1 MNNSFISK
9 ENVENIYEYIN
20 AYFVKNH
27 NYNLDSYANYR
38 KIIKKLTKTIFNSIN
53 NNEVYQ
59 NIMVNEFN
67 DIVLNKSIDFLT
79 HDIKTKRTPQNINVK
94 SSNSGLIES
103 TLLDPNNP
111 LIESNTSE
119 NKKKSNK
126 RRKKKSKPEPS
137 NPSTSNDSSILNDNN
152 TITINNNEE
161 FLNDF
166 DSFNQQLKEA
176 NKKIKDNF
184 KKIFSSGDTNFL
196 PQTTMAIPDS
206 VQGPSAPS
214 GSVSTNN
221 DVTIALSSNK
231 MAFEKILEDK
241 LEENKLADPTQ
252 SAYDSYTNSDI
263 SDMLTSVIFK
273 QKDLSSAN
281 KLDSYEG
288 EEYLPNLI
296 TPVGEEAP
304 VQPLIYQNTGAGS
317 ERIDKKIITIDS
329 GAGSGTGVLSDTVT
343 NNGLSS
349 NKYWH
354 KYRVD
359 LQDTVRIDKLCDVYL
374 RSITIRGIAA
384 NTNCQ
389 YIVIDIEEFNIRNY
403 SNNTNMRNKITVA
416 NSVSGIVSDV
426 HQVLNVNYGGEDN
439 YITTINPE
447 KLSNLN
453 ITVTNQD
460 NGNSETDGQTF
471 HVGNTATNRI
481 IFELEFRSRG
491 ERDDMIFE
499 PQAYTN

>member
-1 MNNSFISK
+1 MDNSFISK
-9 ENVENIYEYIN
+9 DNVENIYEYIN

-27 NYNLDSYANYR
+27 NYNLNSYANYR

-59 NIMVNEFN
+59 NIPVNEFN
-67 DIVLNKSIDFLT
+67 DILLNKSIDFLT
-79 HDIKTKRTPQNINVK
+79 NDIKTKRTPQNINVK

-103 TLLDPNNP
+103 TLLDNNNQ
-111 LIESNTSE
+111 LETNVSE
-119 NKKKSNK
+119 KKKKSNK
-126 RRKKKSKPEPS
+126 RRKKKSNPEPA
-137 NPSTSNDSSILNDNN
+137 NPTTSNDSSILNGNN

-184 KKIFSSGDTNFL
+184 KQIISSGDTNFL

-206 VQGPSAPS
+206 VPSPSAPT
-214 GSVSTNN
+214 GSVLTDD

-241 LEENKLADPTQ
+241 LEENSLADPTQ

-273 QKDLSSAN
+273 QKDSSSAN

-288 EEYLPNLI
+288 EGYLPNLI

-329 GAGSGTGVLSDTVT
+329 GAGSGTGVLTDTVT
-343 NNGLSS
+343 NNGATSA
-349 NKYWH
+349 KYWH

-374 RSITIRGIAA
+374 RSIIVRGITS
-384 NTNCQ
+384 NKVCQ

-416 NSVSGIVSDV
+416 NSVSGTVSDV

-460 NGNSETDGQTF
+460 NGNSETDAETF
-471 HVGNTATNRI
+471 HVGATATNRI
-481 IFELEFRSRG
+481 IFELEFRSRD

-499 PQAYTN
+499 PHAYTN

>member
-1 MNNSFISK
+1 MDNSFISK

-27 NYNLDSYANYR
+27 NYNLNSYSNYR

-53 NNEVYQ
+53 NNEVYH

-79 HDIKTKRTPQNINVK
+79 NDIKTKRTPQNINVK

-111 LIESNTSE
+111 LIEYNTHAK
-119 NKKKSNK
+119 KKKSNK
-126 RRKKKSKPEPS
+126 RRKKKSNPEPT
-137 NPSTSNDSSILNDNN
+137 NPTTSNISSLLDN

-184 KKIFSSGDTNFL
+184 KQIISSGDTIFL

-206 VQGPSAPS
+206 IPSPS
-214 GSVSTNN
+214 EPTGSVLTDD

-241 LEENKLADPTQ
+241 LEENSLADPTQ

-273 QKDLSSAN
+273 QKDISSAN

-304 VQPLIYQNTGAGS
+304 IQPLIYQNTGAGS

-329 GAGSGTGVLSDTVT
+329 GAGSGSGALTDTVT
-343 NNGLSS
+343 NNGTTS

-354 KYRVD
+354 KFRVD

-374 RSITIRGIAA
+374 RSIIVKGITGNA
-384 NTNCQ
+384 NCQ
-389 YIVIDIEEFNIRNY
+389 FIVIDIEEFNIRNY
-403 SNNTNMRNKITVA
+403 SNNTNMRNKITVT
-416 NSVSGIVSDV
+416 NSEGTGGTTA
-426 HQVLNVNYGGEDN
+426 VLNVNYGGEDN

-460 NGNSETDGQTF
+460 NGNSETDAETF
-471 HVGNTATNRI
+471 HVGATATNRI
-481 IFELEFRSRG
+481 IFELEFRSRD

-499 PQAYTN
+499 PHAYTN

>member
-1 MNNSFISK
+1 MDNSFISK

-20 AYFVKNH
+20 AYFVKKH

-67 DIVLNKSIDFLT
+67 DIVLNKSIDFLNN
-79 HDIKTKRTPQNINVK
+79 DIKTKRTSQNINVK
-94 SSNSGLIES
+94 SANSGLIES
-103 TLLDPNNP
+103 TLLDPNNQ
-111 LIESNTSE
+111 LIESN
-119 NKKKSNK
+119 NPAKKKKSNK

-137 NPSTSNDSSILNDNN
+137 NPTTSNDSSILNDNN

-161 FLNDF
+161 FLNNF
-166 DSFNQQLKEA
+166 DSFNIQLKEA

-184 KKIFSSGDTNFL
+184 KKIISSGDTNFL

-206 VQGPSAPS
+206 VQDPSPSAPS
-214 GSVSTNN
+214 GSVPTNN
-221 DVTIALSSNK
+221 DVTFALSSNK
-231 MAFEKILEDK
+231 MAFEKIVEEK

-273 QKDLSSAN
+273 QKDSSSAN

-288 EEYLPNLI
+288 EGYLPNLI

-304 VQPLIYQNTGAGS
+304 IQPLIYQNTGAGS
-317 ERIDKKIITIDS
+317 ERIDKKVITIDS
-329 GAGSGTGVLSDTVT
+329 GSNTTSLDTVT
-343 NNGLSS
+343 NNGTSS
-349 NKYWH
+349 NNYWH

-374 RSITIRGIAA
+374 RSITIRGISA

-389 YIVIDIEEFNIRNY
+389 YIVIDIEEFNIRNF
-403 SNNTNMRNKITVA
+403 SNNTNMRNKITIS
-416 NSVSGIVSDV
+416 NSSSTGGADV
-426 HQVLNVNYGGEDN
+426 VLNVNYGSEDN

-460 NGNSETDGQTF
+460 NQSVDDDDNKTF
-471 HVGNTATNRI
+471 ADQNGTNNRI

-491 ERDDMIFE
+491 ERDTMIFE
-499 PQAYTN
+499 PQAYTD

>member
-1 MNNSFISK
+1 
-9 ENVENIYEYIN
+9 
-20 AYFVKNH
+20 
-27 NYNLDSYANYR
+27 
-38 KIIKKLTKTIFNSIN
+38 LTKTIFNSIN

-59 NIMVNEFN
+59 NILVNEFN

-79 HDIKTKRTPQNINVK
+79 NDIKTKRTSQSINVK

-103 TLLDPNNP
+103 TLLEPNNP
-111 LIESNTSE
+111 LLEETNMSP

-126 RRKKKSKPEPS
+126 RRKKKSKPEPE
-137 NPSTSNDSSILNDNN
+137 NPTTSNNSSILNGNN

-166 DSFNQQLKEA
+166 DSFNQQLIDA

-184 KKIFSSGDTNFL
+184 KKIISSGDTNFL
-196 PQTTMAIPDS
+196 PEPYTHTS
-206 VQGPSAPS
+206 SS
-214 GSVSTNN
+214 STDN
-221 DVTIALSSNK
+221 DVTISLNSNK
-231 MAFEKILEDK
+231 LAFEKILEEK
-241 LEENKLADPTQ
+241 MEENKLADPTQ

-273 QKDLSSAN
+273 QKDSSGAN

-304 VQPLIYQNTGAGS
+304 IQPLIYQNTGAGS
-317 ERIDKKIITIDS
+317 ERIDKKVITIDS
-329 GAGSGTGVLSDTVT
+329 GTNATSLDTVT
-343 NNGLSS
+343 NNGTTSTY
-349 NKYWH
+349 YWN

-374 RSITIRGIAA
+374 RSITIRGISA

-389 YIVIDIEEFNIRNY
+389 YIVIDIEEFNIRNF
-403 SNNTNMRNKITVA
+403 SNNTNMRNKITIA
-416 NSVSGIVSDV
+416 NSSSTGGANV
-426 HQVLNVNYGGEDN
+426 VLNVNYGSEDN

-460 NGNSETDGQTF
+460 NQSVEDGDDKTF
-471 HVGNTATNRI
+471 SDQDGTNNRI
-481 IFELEFRSRG
+481 IFELEFRSRS

>member
-1 MNNSFISK
+1 MDNSFISK
-9 ENVENIYEYIN
+9 DNVENIYEYIN

-27 NYNLDSYANYR
+27 NYNLNSYTNYR
-38 KIIKKLTKTIFNSIN
+38 KIIKKLTKTIFNSIH

-59 NIMVNEFN
+59 NIPVNEFN

-79 HDIKTKRTPQNINVK
+79 HDIKTKRNPQNINVK

-103 TLLDPNNP
+103 TLLDQNLELEEPPN
-111 LIESNTSE
+111 S
-119 NKKKSNK
+119 KKKSNK
-126 RRKKKSKPEPS
+126 RRKKKSKPEPA
-137 NPSTSNDSSILNDNN
+137 NPTTSNISSSLTDV
-152 TITINNNEE
+152 TINNNEE

-166 DSFNQQLKEA
+166 DSFNSQLKEA

-184 KKIFSSGDTNFL
+184 KKIISSGDGNFL
-196 PQTTMAIPDS
+196 SEESMPF
-206 VQGPSAPS
+206 
-214 GSVSTNN
+214 GSVSENNTN
-221 DVTIALSSNK
+221 TISLNSNK
-231 MAFEKILEDK
+231 MAFEKILEEK
-241 LEENKLADPTQ
+241 MEENKLADPTQ

-273 QKDLSSAN
+273 QKDNTESN

-304 VQPLIYQNTGAGS
+304 IQPLIYQNTGAGS
-317 ERIDKKIITIDS
+317 ERIDKKVITIDS
-329 GAGSGTGVLSDTVT
+329 GTGASALDTVI
-343 NNGLSS
+343 NNGTTST
-349 NKYWH
+349 NYWH

-374 RSITIRGIAA
+374 RSVTIRGITS

-403 SNNTNMRNKITVA
+403 SNNTNLRNKITIA
-416 NSVSGIVSDV
+416 NSSSAGLIDGSS
-426 HQVLNVNYGGEDN
+426 VLNVNYGSEDN

-453 ITVTNQD
+453 ITITNQD
-460 NGNSETDGQTF
+460 NKSVDDADHKTF
-471 HVGNTATNRI
+471 ADQNGTNNRI
-481 IFELEFRSRG
+481 IFELEFRSRS
-491 ERDDMIFE
+491 ERDTMIFE

>member
-1 MNNSFISK
+1 MNNSFVSK
-9 ENVENIYEYIN
+9 DNVENIYEYIN

-79 HDIKTKRTPQNINVK
+79 HDIKTKRTSQNINVK
-94 SSNSGLIES
+94 SANSGLIES
-103 TLLDPNNP
+103 TLLEPNNP
-111 LIESNTSE
+111 A
-119 NKKKSNK
+119 KKRKSTK
-126 RRKKKSKPEPS
+126 RRKEKSKVDAS
-137 NPSTSNDSSILNDNN
+137 ISNDN
-152 TITINNNEE
+152 TITINNEE
-161 FLNDF
+161 FLNNF
-166 DSFNQQLKEA
+166 DSFNKQLKEA

-184 KKIFSSGDTNFL
+184 KKIISSGDTNFL
-196 PQTTMAIPDS
+196 PQTTMANPDS
-206 VQGPSAPS
+206 VQGPSPSAPS
-214 GSVSTNN
+214 GSVPTNN

-231 MAFEKILEDK
+231 MAFEKILEEK

-273 QKDLSSAN
+273 QKDLSNAN

-288 EEYLPNLI
+288 EGYLPNLI

-329 GAGSGTGVLSDTVT
+329 GAGIGSGNGVLSDTVT
-343 NNGLSS
+343 NNSATS

-374 RSITIRGIAA
+374 RSIFITGITS
-384 NTNCQ
+384 NSVCQ

-416 NSVSGIVSDV
+416 NTVEIIDDYPVTK
-426 HQVLNVNYGGEDN
+426 VLNVNYGGEDN

-481 IFELEFRSRG
+481 IFELEFRSRD

>member
-1 MNNSFISK
+1 MDNSFISK
-9 ENVENIYEYIN
+9 DNVENIYEYIN

-27 NYNLDSYANYR
+27 NYNLNSYANYR
-38 KIIKKLTKTIFNSIN
+38 KIIKKLTKTIFNSIHN
-53 NNEVYQ
+53 NDDYQ
-59 NIMVNEFN
+59 NIPVNAFN

-79 HDIKTKRTPQNINVK
+79 HDITTKRAPQPINVK

-103 TLLDPNNP
+103 TLLDQNVV
-111 LIESNTSE
+111 IEDPSNS
-119 NKKKSNK
+119 KKKSNK

-137 NPSTSNDSSILNDNN
+137 NPTTSNISSALTD
-152 TITINNNEE
+152 TTINNNEE

-166 DSFNQQLKEA
+166 DSFNTQLKEA

-184 KKIFSSGDTNFL
+184 KKIMSSGDGHFISEESM
-196 PQTTMAIPDS
+196 PF
-206 VQGPSAPS
+206 
-214 GSVSTNN
+214 GSVSEKNTN
-221 DVTIALSSNK
+221 TISLNSNK
-231 MAFEKILEDK
+231 MAFEKILEEK
-241 LEENKLADPTQ
+241 MEENKLADPTQ

-273 QKDLSSAN
+273 QKDNTEAN

-304 VQPLIYQNTGAGS
+304 IQPLIYQNTGAGT
-317 ERIDKKIITIDS
+317 ERIDKKVITIDS
-329 GAGSGTGVLSDTVT
+329 GKGGVAPDLEPDLDTVT
-343 NNGLSS
+343 NNGTLT
-349 NKYWH
+349 NFWY

-374 RSITIRGIAA
+374 RSVTIRGITS
-384 NTNCQ
+384 NRHCQ

-403 SNNTNMRNKITVA
+403 SNNNNFRNKITLSNTVTDDMTISTTA
-416 NSVSGIVSDV
+416 NDTKLEEGN
-426 HQVLNVNYGGEDN
+426 HVLNVNYGSEDN

-460 NGNSETDGQTF
+460 NESVDFGGKHKTF
-471 HVGNTATNRI
+471 ADNTRPTNRI
-481 IFELEFRSRG
+481 IFELEFRSRS
-491 ERDDMIFE
+491 ERDNMIFE
-499 PQAYTN
+499 PQSYTN